1 MTARALFAPPLADGN
16 LSQRQQIIYDLL
28 QSEPKG
34 VRAIDA
40 GNHLHRTKTNPCLYC
55 SDERTCQ
62 YAARDANQVLDSLRG
77 SPQDPKARR
86 LVVRRRETGRWQ
98 LVNRPRVADDSE
110 IPF

>member
-1 MTARALFAPPLADGN
+1 MNARPLFAPPLADGN

-28 QSEPKG
+28 QSSPNG

-55 SDERTCQ
+55 SDLVTC
-62 YAARDANQVLDSLRG
+62 AFASRDANQVLDSLRG
-77 SPQDPKARR
+77 SPNDPRARR
-86 LVVRRRETGRWQ
+86 LVVRRRDGRWE
-98 LVNRPRVADDSE
+98 LRRRVRVADDTE